1 MAELLFPYLRISF
14 SASVMIAAVLL
25 VRPLLRKAPR
35 NITCLLWLLVA
46 LRLLIPF
53 ELKSPVSLQPR
64 PITESA
70 SIIELAPQPTFST
83 PNLTPEIQPEL
94 QNPVTEPQ
102 PDTTLKLEPETVITI
117 LWVTGS
123 LGLLIYAAVSLTM
136 LRHRVRDAVQCPD
149 GVWES
154 DRIADAF
161 LLGYWKPRIYLPAI
175 LPHQDREL
183 IVAHERSHQSRG
195 DQWWK
200 LLGLVCLSVHWFNPL
215 VWLSFWLMCRDIET
229 ACDEK
234 VVQNLNL
241 EQRKD
246 YSLALLNSGKRMSG
260 FLSYPVAFGEV
271 NLKHRIKNVLSYR
284 KPGLWVTLGAITL
297 ASVIAVCFMT
307 GPEECVHEFDSTV
320 TTEAT
325 CLEAGVRTDICK
337 LCDYSNSVPVAAT
350 GHHYDDGI
358 VTLAASCTA
367 EGVLTYRC
375 SHCSHTRTEPIPLAA
390 HFFDTGVETRP
401 ATCSE
406 QGVLTCTC
414 KTCGTTKT
422 EAIHTIEHTF
432 GEKNITKAP
441 TCVSEGEVSV
451 VCTVCNHQ
459 QPVEKIP
466 KSEDHDYES
475 TVIRTPTCIDP
486 GKGKRVCTLC
496 GHSTQIDYGLTNHSY
511 GDASV
516 IKAATCTAKGEQA
529 YTCSVCDHVKTESI
543 PKRGHNWNDVDC
555 TTAPTCT
562 VCSAKGEATGHN
574 YVYSLDWYSIGR
586 VLEERIGTCTVCG
599 DTKHLRGS
607 FDLEEVQNIG
617 TNYAKKLGFITAP
630 CPGHGTYSKITREP
644 YVSTIQ
650 QNGGQEALLKMLRS
664 MIDELD
670 RRYEDNSS
678 YYVEVVVKYL
688 NPYGLGD
695 GAYFDLTVYS
705 HLCVQEE

>member
-1 MAELLFPYLRISF
+1 MAELLFTYLRISF
-14 SASVMIAAVLL
+14 SASFMILAVLL
-25 VRPLLRKAPR
+25 ARLFLRKASR
-35 NITCLLWLLVA
+35 NITCLLWLLIA

-53 ELKSPVSLQPR
+53 DLKSPVSLQPR
-64 PITESA
+64 LTEPA
-70 SIIELAPQPTFST
+70 SITELAPPSFS
-83 PNLTPEIQPEL
+83 PSPDLTPEIQAQSQKPIA
-94 QNPVTEPQ
+94 EPQ
-102 PDTTLKLEPETVITI
+102 PDTSLKLTTETVITL
-117 LWVTGS
+117 LWCAGI
-123 LGLLIYAAVSLTM
+123 LGLLIYAAVSFTM

-175 LPHQDREL
+175 LPHHDREL

-200 LLGLVCLSVHWFNPL
+200 LLGLVCLSIHWFNPL
-215 VWLSFWLMCRDIET
+215 VWLNFWLMCRDIET

-234 VVQNLNL
+234 VIQNLNL

-246 YSLALLNSGKRMSG
+246 YSLALLNSGKRLSG
-260 FLSYPVAFGEV
+260 FLSYPVSFGEV
-271 NLKHRIKNVLSYR
+271 NLKHRIKSILSYR

-297 ASVIAVCFMT
+297 AAVIAVCFMT
-307 GPEECVHEFDSTV
+307 SPEECVHEFDSTV

-337 LCDYSNSVPVAAT
+337 LCNYSTSVPVAAT

-375 SHCSHTRTEPIPLAA
+375 SHCSHARTEPVPLVA
-390 HFFDTGVETRP
+390 HSFDTGVETRP

-432 GEKNITKAP
+432 GEKTVTKAP
-441 TCVSEGEVSV
+441 TCVSEGEFSV
-451 VCTVCNHQ
+451 VCSVCDHQ

-466 KSEDHDYES
+466 KSEDHDYKS
-475 TVIRTPTCIDP
+475 TVIRQPTCIDP
-486 GKGKRVCTLC
+486 GKGEQVCTLC

-511 GDASV
+511 GDASI
-516 IKAATCTAKGEQA
+516 IKAATCTDKGEQA

-543 PKRGHNWNDVDC
+543 SKRGHSWNDVDC

-574 YVYSLDWYSIGR
+574 YVYSRDWQAIGR

-599 DTKHLRGS
+599 DTKYLRGS
-607 FDLEEVQNIG
+607 YDLEAVQSIG

-630 CPGHGTYSKITREP
+630 CPGHGTYSKITRDP

-650 QNGGQEALLKMLRS
+650 RNGGQEALEKMLRS

-670 RRYEDNSS
+670 RRYEDNSR
-678 YYVEVVVKYL
+678 YYVEVVVNYP
-688 NPYGLGD
+688 NPYGIGD